1 MCKNFLYSNLFP
13 GHFYFTGINLL
24 VLMNKICLLKKLFLL
39 LTLLQFFQTEAQ
51 TITTAFNAAFDKF
64 QRDPSFKHAT
74 IGLYVINTSTGE
86 VITNKN
92 LQMGMA
98 PASCQKVITASAAFG
113 LLGHNF
119 TYKTSLAYNGKI
131 EDGVLK
137 GDIIIKGSGDPTLGS
152 WRYDGTRE
160 ENIISLFKN
169 AISQQ
174 GIHEITGH
182 VYADE
187 SLWKGEVTPD
197 GWIWQDIGSYYGA
210 GARAINWRENQ
221 YDLFLKSGNNIG
233 DSVEI
238 TGTKPIFIEELQLK
252 SMATA
257 AKKESGDNAYIYFPL
272 DKKYG
277 YVRGTIPVN
286 ENKFS
291 ISGAMPHPARQL
303 ALTLEAAFKNMP
315 IEVIAKENEVANM
328 PDSIHIFYTY
338 ASPPLDSIVYWFLK
352 RSINLYGEALIK
364 TLGFEKTSTGTTDS
378 GVSVIKNFW
387 KDKGIEP
394 SALNIMDG
402 SGLSPGN
409 RVTPASLVTALE
421 YAKKQKWF
429 SSFYNALPE
438 INGIKM
444 KSGSIGGV
452 VSYTGYIKGKKGDE
466 YTFAFIINNF
476 DGAGSEVRKK
486 MWKLLDI
493 LK

>member
-1 MCKNFLYSNLFP
+1 M
-13 GHFYFTGINLL
+13 
-24 VLMNKICLLKKLFLL
+24 
-39 LTLLQFFQTEAQ
+39 
-51 TITTAFNAAFDKF
+51 
-64 QRDPSFKHAT
+64 
-74 IGLYVINTSTGE
+74 
-86 VITNKN
+86 
-92 LQMGMA
+92 
-98 PASCQKVITASAAFG
+98 
-113 LLGHNF
+113 
-119 TYKTSLAYNGKI
+119 
-131 EDGVLK
+131 LK
-137 GDIIIKGSGDPTLGS
+137 GDIIIKGNGDPTLGS
-152 WRYDGTRE
+152 WRYDATRE
-160 ENIISLFKN
+160 ENIISIFKT

-174 GIHEITGH
+174 GINEITGH

-187 SLWKGEVTPD
+187 SLWNGEATPD

-221 YDLFLKSGNNIG
+221 YDLYLKSENKIG
-233 DSVEI
+233 DSVELA
-238 TGTKPIFIEELQLK
+238 GTRPAFIEGLQLK

-257 AKKESGDNAYIYFPL
+257 ASKSSGDNAYIYFPL

-291 ISGAMPHPARQL
+291 ISGAMPHPANQL
-303 ALTLEAAFKNMP
+303 AATLEAALKKIP
-315 IEVIAKENEVANM
+315 VEDVIREDEILNPM
-328 PDSIHIFYTY
+328 DSTHIFYTY
-338 ASPPLDSIVYWFLK
+338 SSPPLDSIVYWFLK

-364 TLGFEKTSTGTTDS
+364 TLGYEKVGTGATDS
-378 GVSVIKNFW
+378 GVSVVKNFW
-387 KDKGIEP
+387 KNNGIEP
-394 SALNIMDG
+394 SALNIIDG

-409 RVTPASLVTALE
+409 RVTPAALVTVLE

-452 VSYTGYIKGKKGDE
+452 VSYTGYIKSKKGDE
-466 YTFAFIINNF
+466 YTFAFIINNY
-476 DGAGSEVRKK
+476 DSAGSEVRKK